1 LDKTSTSEFF
11 QEHENNTSAKD
22 ECYLRTLKHSRV
34 LVLFKLHEKLSYHV
48 LIIYI
53 KMFETNV
60 VLTYVY
66 IANRPLTKFSCL
78 VITTLHKANCLKI
91 SLNYDVLLV
100 LFKVL

>member
-1 LDKTSTSEFF
+1 
-11 QEHENNTSAKD
+11 
-22 ECYLRTLKHSRV
+22 
-34 LVLFKLHEKLSYHV
+34 
-48 LIIYI
+48 
-53 KMFETNV
+53 MFETNV